1 LFLAGQINGTTGYEE
16 AGAQGLMAGI
26 NAARRAS
33 GAAPE
38 AVFTRSEAYIGVL
51 VDDLTLQGVSEP
63 YRMLTARAEH
73 RLSLRA
79 DNAGL
84 RLTERGIA
92 WGCVGADR
100 AGRHRA
106 FANAVADALARATAD
121 GATPAALSG
130 FGISVNQDGRRRSV
144 LEVLALA
151 AVATEKVQAAF
162 PWLRDVAPAIRTQLE
177 AEALYAPY
185 LRRQEAE
192 RRLLEREEKAAIAET
207 LDFDAVDGLSAEM
220 RQRLKAAR
228 PATLGAAGRIQGV
241 TPAALAALAVHLR
254 RDVQRFT

>member
-1 LFLAGQINGTTGYEE
+1 
-16 AGAQGLMAGI
+16 
-26 NAARRAS
+26 
-33 GAAPE
+33 
-38 AVFTRSEAYIGVL
+38 
-51 VDDLTLQGVSEP
+51 
-63 YRMLTARAEH
+63 
-73 RLSLRA
+73 
-79 DNAGL
+79 
-84 RLTERGIA
+84 
-92 WGCVGADR
+92 
-100 AGRHRA
+100 
-106 FANAVADALARATAD
+106 
-121 GATPAALSG
+121 
-130 FGISVNQDGRRRSV
+130 
-144 LEVLALA
+144 
-151 AVATEKVQAAF
+151 VATEKVQAAF